1 MTWWQGERVG
11 WCGLPQGCRVCSLLS
26 PRRQYWQAEA
36 QFSMAIEHNPQK
48 PLYYLCQARAH
59 LCLRRVESVREDA
72 ALSQHLWLD
81 PADGK
86 VQPCA
91 AP

>member
-1 MTWWQGERVG
+1 MVCPRAGG
-11 WCGLPQGCRVCSLLS
+11 DPGCRVCSLLS

-48 PLYYLCQARAH
+48 PLYYLCWARSH

-72 ALSQHLWLD
+72 ALSQHPWLD
-81 PADGK
+81 PVDGK